1 MAILTL
7 AGLMRKGRDLLL
19 SPAIMVVDTLEARA
33 EGAGAKATA
42 EPMKQAR
49 VMAAILVVR
58 STE

>member
-1 MAILTL
+1 
-7 AGLMRKGRDLLL
+7 MRKGRDLLL

-49 VMAAILVVR
+49 VMAAILAMR
-58 STE
+58 CT